1 MKPLDKNRG
10 ETLLMAI
17 KIVSDSTSYIDV
29 ATQEEFGID
38 LISLS
43 VSFPDEQFLETEV
56 DYDYFYNKIEQT
68 GIIPT
73 SSQPSLGDIIEKFR
87 EIATRGD
94 DILAIFLSSA
104 MSGTYETAL
113 KAREKILKEFPH
125 IRIDIMDS
133 CTNCMA
139 LGMQVIA
146 AAREVKAGTGFNA
159 ALQAAHYV
167 RNRVK
172 FYFVPE
178 TLHYLKK
185 GGRIGTA
192 SAMLGTILNIRPI
205 LTVDMK
211 TGMTH
216 LFEKA
221 RGTSAALKRML
232 KLMEADR
239 EKHGLKEIIIHHI
252 NAPEKAEKLREML
265 LEHYGIPVNIRSIGP
280 VIGLHTGLGTVG
292 FVYCTQE

>member
-1 MKPLDKNRG
+1 
-10 ETLLMAI
+10 MAI
-17 KIVSDSTSYIDV
+17 KVVSDSTSYIDIN
-29 ATQEEFGID
+29 TQRELGID
-38 LISLS
+38 LIPLS
-43 VSFPDEQFLETEV
+43 VNFPDEQFLETEV
-56 DYDYFYNKIEQT
+56 DYNYFYKKIEKT

-73 SSQPSLGDIIEKFR
+73 SSQPSLGDIMEKFR
-87 EIATRGD
+87 EIALRGD
-94 DILAIFLSSA
+94 DILAIFISSA

-113 KAREKILKEFPH
+113 KAREKIMQEFPQ

-133 CTNCMA
+133 YTNCMA

-146 AAREVKAGTGFNA
+146 AAREAKADAGFNS

-167 RNRVK
+167 RDRVR

-178 TLHYLKK
+178 TLLYLKK

-192 SAMLGTILNIRPI
+192 SALLGTILNIRPI

-221 RGTSAALKRML
+221 RGTSAALRRML
-232 KLMEADR
+232 KLIETDR
-239 EKHGLKEIIIHHI
+239 EKYGLKEIMIHHI
-252 NAPEKAEKLREML
+252 NAPEKAEKLKDML
-265 LEHYGIPVNIRSIGP
+265 MERYEIPVDIRSIGP

-292 FVYCTQE
+292 FVYCTEE